1 MAKSIRSK
9 WKRKCR
15 AVKRI
20 RYGAKELDR
29 LKKVL
34 ANDPLAKNIITNVE
48 QEQKKG
54 DNLSDSVI
62 NVELASTEPEQTSSM
77 DIDEIKKEFN
87 PRTLR
92 DKNGAFPV
100 WLHPRKIKSTKK
112 NKKKKS
118 NKKGGRVTKGRQS
131 NKVQ

>member
-48 QEQKKG
+48 QEQKEG

>member
-20 RYGAKELDR
+20 RYGEKELDR

-34 ANDPLAKNIITNVE
+34 ANDPLAKNIIRDVE
-48 QEQKKG
+48 QEQKEGNKIPE
-54 DNLSDSVI
+54 SVI
-62 NVELASTEPEQTSSM
+62 DVESASTEQEQTSSM
-77 DIDEIKKEFN
+77 DIEEIKKEFN
-87 PRTLR
+87 PKTLR

-112 NKKKKS
+112 NKKKKG
-118 NKKGGRVTKGRQS
+118 NKKGGRVTKSRQS
-131 NKVQ
+131 KKV